1 MQMDSDRYPLR
12 DYGAAFFRVFGP
24 RARHGI
30 NFLQSLQMILT
41 VAALILGQG
50 QSIAQ
55 ISAGTPHTV
64 CFVVCLLI
72 FALIGMVL
80 GQIRTLQ
87 RFGFLANFAV
97 WINLL
102 CIFIS

>member
-1 MQMDSDRYPLR
+1 MQLDSDRYPLR

-24 RARHGI
+24 AARHGI
-30 NFLQSLQMILT
+30 NFLQSIQMILT

-50 QSIAQ
+50 QSIYQ
-55 ISAGTPHTV
+55 ISQGTSNVV

-72 FALIGMVL
+72 FALVGMVL

-87 RFGFLANFAV
+87 RFGWLANFSI